1 MSGKLVNKPAP
12 PVEHEVCDEES
23 IYRVNDGGMDLDKT
37 NLPSTGWLPELAP
50 LYRDNVNYK
59 AIVCLRVKTTEA
71 AAQNATSIKVAK
83 NAFLSFLNVGMFLTD
98 GKNVIGITALDT
110 SNEDYDVITTTAL
123 AAAIPSGTVLAEAA
137 GKADA
142 AQKNTP
148 NFMNFGWRNL
158 AEEDTITYVGRV
170 FGILESE
177 LYIPVTAA
185 DKASLGDRFMF
196 I

>member
-1 MSGKLVNKPAP
+1 MSGKVVIQPAP

-23 IYRVNDGGMDLDKT
+23 IYRLNDGGMDLDKT

-59 AIVCLRVKTTEA
+59 AIVCLRVKTVEA
-71 AAQNATSIKVAK
+71 AALNATSIKVAK
-83 NAFLSFLNVGMFLTD
+83 NAFLSFLKVGMFLTD
-98 GKNVIGITALDT
+98 GTHVIEITALDST
-110 SNEDYDVITTTAL
+110 NADYDVITTTAL

-137 GKADA
+137 GESDA
-142 AQKNTP
+142 AQKHTP

-158 AEEDTITYVGRV
+158 SNEDTITFVGRV

-185 DKASLGDRFMF
+185 DKTALGDRFMF

>member
-1 MSGKLVNKPAP
+1 MKIQPAP

-23 IYRVNDGGMDLDKT
+23 IYRLNDGGMDLDKT

-59 AIVCLRVKTTEA
+59 AIVCLRVRVTELA
-71 AAQNATSIKVAK
+71 AKDATSIKVAK
-83 NAFLSFLNVGMFLTD
+83 NAFISFLKVGMFLTD
-98 GKNVIGITALDT
+98 GTHVIAITALDT
-110 SNEDYDVITTTAL
+110 TNADYDVITTTAL
-123 AAAIPSGTVLAEAA
+123 AAAIPLGTVLAEAA
-137 GKADA
+137 GEADA
-142 AQKNTP
+142 NQKNTP

-158 AEEDTITYVGRV
+158 TNEDTVTLVGRV

-185 DKASLGDRFMF
+185 DKTALGDRFMF